1 MKAKKLTFL
10 ESLATVAGAGIG
22 TGILTLPYAINKIGI
37 SGTLIALVV
46 AFIIS
51 LFTYYII
58 ADLTINSKNSTQ
70 LLGILQEHV
79 FKGKY
84 KNLFTNIFFVIFAII
99 LIENLIVYILCA
111 TDIIVNLFGLP
122 IIVAKI
128 LFYIAASLVISF
140 GIKGVGVGEK
150 FSVIL
155 ISIVIGVL
163 IIMSLFNVQNTLN
176 FSMGSFTG
184 ITAVYGL
191 FMFAFSTIFSIVQV
205 TNNIEN
211 IKDIKKVVTGGLLIN
226 ASLTILFAVAALLG
240 SKEITEVAT
249 IGLAES
255 LGSPIIK
262 TMCSVFVLLAMFSSY
277 WTIGL
282 ALADVVEDQFKINKK
297 IAWIISTI
305 PTILLA
311 ILLPLS
317 ILDYVKIGAGALSI
331 IVGII
336 VLPAYYHAIKKTKK
350 ELLLGKFGKSKLLIW
365 IVGIFTFLMAIAS
378 LLPIE

>member
-1 MKAKKLTFL
+1 MKTKKLTFL

-122 IIVAKI
+122 IILAKI

-184 ITAVYGL
+184 ITAIYGL
-191 FMFAFSTIFSIVQV
+191 FMFALNS
-205 TNNIEN
+205 
-211 IKDIKKVVTGGLLIN
+211 
-226 ASLTILFAVAALLG
+226 
-240 SKEITEVAT
+240 
-249 IGLAES
+249 
-255 LGSPIIK
+255 
-262 TMCSVFVLLAMFSSY
+262 
-277 WTIGL
+277 
-282 ALADVVEDQFKINKK
+282 
-297 IAWIISTI
+297 
-305 PTILLA
+305 
-311 ILLPLS
+311 
-317 ILDYVKIGAGALSI
+317 
-331 IVGII
+331 
-336 VLPAYYHAIKKTKK
+336 
-350 ELLLGKFGKSKLLIW
+350 
-365 IVGIFTFLMAIAS
+365 
-378 LLPIE
+378 

>member
-1 MKAKKLTFL
+1 
-10 ESLATVAGAGIG
+10 
-22 TGILTLPYAINKIGI
+22 
-37 SGTLIALVV
+37 
-46 AFIIS
+46 
-51 LFTYYII
+51 
-58 ADLTINSKNSTQ
+58 
-70 LLGILQEHV
+70 
-79 FKGKY
+79 
-84 KNLFTNIFFVIFAII
+84 
-99 LIENLIVYILCA
+99 
-111 TDIIVNLFGLP
+111 
-122 IIVAKI
+122 
-128 LFYIAASLVISF
+128 
-140 GIKGVGVGEK
+140 
-150 FSVIL
+150 
-155 ISIVIGVL
+155 
-163 IIMSLFNVQNTLN
+163 MSLFNVQNTLN

-331 IVGII
+331 IVGIAVFGMTSI
-336 VLPAYYHAIKKTKK
+336 AVFYLLMKKNII
-350 ELLLGKFGKSKLLIW
+350 S
-365 IVGIFTFLMAIAS
+365 
-378 LLPIE
+378 